1 MTEACT
7 VCREDGLEELCERCM
22 QGQDAGS
29 HQMLRGDRCAPLQN
43 SSQRLYRKH
52 CSWSQSLC
60 LAALYRHSRV
70 KLVAMKNKEPM
81 TRMCNWKKST
91 MAECPLLLQKYI
103 LFRINTGVGYNLRN
117 QTEHFSPNHQN
128 TCNKC

>member
-1 MTEACT
+1 MTEACI
-7 VCREDGLEELCERCM
+7 VRREDGLEELYERCM

-81 TRMCNWKKST
+81 TRMCNWKNST
-91 MAECPLLLQKYI
+91 MAGRPLLLQKGPRQFKYI
-103 LFRINTGVGYNLRN
+103 LFRTNTGVG
-117 QTEHFSPNHQN
+117 
-128 TCNKC
+128 